1 MCPEARKPVF
11 PHPSFLQAGA
21 AGWSRG
27 HDLDVEA
34 GEPRLPEKTVITLKT
49 VSSRSHGLTNT
60 WGLRIDQR
68 HLPVFSARHIFS
80 CVWTRREFG
89 RALVY
94 RRVNRTEEVAS
105 GGGAPAS
112 RHQRV
117 LAYSSSFW
125 SFLQPPVLVCGF
137 SMGENR
143 QFGYRVYYYVSR
155 SLG

>member
-60 WGLRIDQR
+60 WGLRILTGLPPFPDAVAKKQEQR
-68 HLPVFSARHIFS
+68 NYVETLSFP
-80 CVWTRREFG
+80 
-89 RALVY
+89 
-94 RRVNRTEEVAS
+94 S
-105 GGGAPAS
+105 G
-112 RHQRV
+112 QD
-117 LAYSSSFW
+117 SSQLLLFW
-125 SFLQPPVLVCGF
+125 VKNAAQ
-137 SMGENR
+137 
-143 QFGYRVYYYVSR
+143 
-155 SLG
+155 